1 MESNNGDIVVCD
13 DDVVVVIDWEGRYCF
28 FYIGYLLGLGLLL
41 SGICIDV
48 LLNIFICDSIFK
60 IVYMIDKD
68 GQFFLYLMELK
79 DEDKFYSLGYNV
91 YI

>member
-1 MESNNGDIVVCD
+1 MELYCGLWFIMESNNGDIVVCD

-68 GQFFLYLMELK
+68 G
-79 DEDKFYSLGYNV
+79 
-91 YI
+91 